1 MIKYAMNFLFMTTLI
16 MVFVDYFVSV
26 MELNDS
32 ENYLILSKSSSKRC
46 SEMSQILANVR
57 DLTLL
62 EKGVYNPNPE
72 LEVNTDIF
80 EF

>member
-1 MIKYAMNFLFMTTLI
+1 MNFLFMTTLI